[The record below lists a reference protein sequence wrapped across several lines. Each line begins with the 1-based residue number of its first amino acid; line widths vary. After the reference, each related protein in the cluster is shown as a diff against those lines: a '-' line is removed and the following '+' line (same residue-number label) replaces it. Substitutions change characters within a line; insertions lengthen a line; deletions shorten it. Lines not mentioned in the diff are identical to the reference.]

1 METAVKAKTCAKY
14 DAKGRASKLE
24 QAVLRIDRL
33 PQRRLVE
40 LNTDQGRG

>member
-1 METAVKAKTCAKY
+1 METAVKAKTCDKY
-14 DAKGRASKLE
+14 DAKGPASTLE

-40 LNTDQGRG
+40 IDADQGRG